1 MMGRMGSNALRN
13 IRALVARDLADA
25 LRNPTALKSCGT
37 GVLLAAFI
45 ATVVAGSPRLSPGEA
60 VALARTAALCVPPA
74 FAGCVTELYVMA
86 EERERGMY
94 LTLAEVGVTSAQLA
108 VSKWLVATTVTLAAQ
123 ALTCLLAGLAP
134 SELAALLGLSLVAA
148 QPLML
153 LGLACGLL
161 AREQMASSLLA
172 VPLTVVAVAPILA
185 FMSDTVRT
193 VTWLWPLGPAAE
205 ILRATG
211 GAAPAAPLP
220 ALIALVAAW
229 VVFCVPLAV
238 WASRRLGREL
248 AAERDRLDL
257 RPLATPPSRG
267 A

>member
-25 LRNPTALKSCGT
+25 LRNPTVLMSCGT

-45 ATVVAGSPRLSPGEA
+45 ATVVAGSPRLAPGEA
-60 VALARTAALCVPPA
+60 AALARTAALCVPPA

-108 VSKWLVATTVTLAAQ
+108 ASKWFVATTVTLAVQ

-148 QPLML
+148 QPLLL

-185 FMSDTVRT
+185 FMSQTVRA
-193 VTWLWPLGPAAE
+193 VTWFWPLGPAAE
-205 ILRATG
+205 LARAAQGAEDVTG
-211 GAAPAAPLP
+211 TPVLVGLVVAWVGAAACL
-220 ALIALVAAW
+220 AAW
-229 VVFCVPLAV
+229 AC
-238 WASRRLGREL
+238 RRLARDL
-248 AAERDRLDL
+248 AAERDRT
-257 RPLATPPSRG
+257 A
-267 A
+267 